1 MRHLLSL
8 VLGVVA
14 APLIYVLT
22 GYGYDRLAVRL
33 ADFRAVQWDRVS
45 LGLLALVGAGLL
57 VALLVLPR
65 VSPVGPVLAGLAF
78 VVITVWAQ
86 VSPAK
91 VYDMLPHRVF
101 GTPGTVIDPLPGV
114 MVVLAVPLLLT
125 VFSPRRWR
133 RYSHPAAPA
142 AFPAGPPYQPV
153 GPYPAYTPPP
163 LPPYGAPVAGSPPIS
178 SPPVSP
184 PVAPPMTPPPPP
196 VWPPAGDI
204 TAPLRP
210 PSDYTAPLFPPP
222 HPTPPAPGT
231 QPPPD
236 PEATTKL

>member
-8 VLGVVA
+8 VLAVVA

-22 GYGYDRLAVRL
+22 GYGFDRLSIRL
-33 ADFRAVQWDRVS
+33 EQFGHGHWDKAA
-45 LGLLALVGAGLL
+45 LGLLALLGAGLL
-57 VALLVLPR
+57 YALLILPR
-65 VSPVGPVLAGLAF
+65 LSPVGPVLAGLGF

-91 VYDMLPHRVF
+91 LIDMLPRTVF
-101 GTPGTVIDPLPGV
+101 GSAGAVIDPLPGI
-114 MVVLAVPLLLT
+114 MLVLAVPLLLT
-125 VFSPRRWR
+125 VASPRRWR

-142 AFPAGPPYQPV
+142 AVPAGPPYQPV
-153 GPYPAYTPPP
+153 GGFPAYSPAPV
-163 LPPYGAPVAGSPPIS
+163 PPYGGPVAGSPIS
-178 SPPVSP
+178 GPPVSP
-184 PVAPPMTPPPPP
+184 PAFGAPPVTPPPAP
-196 VWPPAGDI
+196 VWPPAGEV

-222 HPTPPAPGT
+222 RPTPPAPGT
-231 QPPPD
+231 PPPD